1 MPKANWV
8 QARDYNYLQMKMDV
22 HTCKNDCILLVCHP
36 FSFFNWRPKFN
47 SHFSHAYTSNHKKC
61 HIRSGEAADL
71 VLPTNIGH
79 TKIASSIKTWFL
91 TKKIK
96 KF

>member
-36 FSFFNWRPKFN
+36 FSFFNR
-47 SHFSHAYTSNHKKC
+47 
-61 HIRSGEAADL
+61 
-71 VLPTNIGH
+71 
-79 TKIASSIKTWFL
+79 
-91 TKKIK
+91 
-96 KF
+96 